1 MFQVR
6 VEIKAIIASPLGVPW
21 VNHPVRR
28 RRDGKQ
34 GLYAAVFGWLSCR
47 TTGANWDK
55 SRKIKTRELNAYQIA
70 DARRFGGCLDDFS
83 SRLMLDYILW
93 GSLLCLNLKRRKEM
107 QLRQTDPNLSSFL
120 NYHWH
125 LSANPYYVNALL
137 AWNNCICRANRIIYV
152 LLGILSSQNHYLH
165 KNHGYQYTHKPTIY
179 IYILEEVSNKNLILR
194 NLFFL

>member
-70 DARRFGGCLDDFS
+70 DARRFGCCVDDFS

-93 GSLLCLNLKRRKEM
+93 GSLLCMNLNRRKEM
-107 QLRQTDPNLSSFL
+107 QLRQTDPNLSSFF
-120 NYHWH
+120 
-125 LSANPYYVNALL
+125 
-137 AWNNCICRANRIIYV
+137 
-152 LLGILSSQNHYLH
+152 
-165 KNHGYQYTHKPTIY
+165 
-179 IYILEEVSNKNLILR
+179 EVSLTFISQPILCKR
-194 NLFFL
+194 LVSMKQLHMPGQQNYLCFAWDFEFSKSLFAQEPRLPIHS